1 MDFFGVKNYPVNFS
15 IINLN
20 LLLASFGGTL
30 AGAIY
35 DKQGS
40 YMSIF
45 VIMLV
50 AIAVS
55 TLCTLLIKKPYVQ
68 RS

>member
-1 MDFFGVKNYPVNFS
+1 MDFFGIKNYPVNFS

-20 LLLASFGGTL
+20 LLVASFGGTL
-30 AGAIY
+30 AGTIY

-50 AIAVS
+50 AIAMATV
-55 TLCTLLIKKPYVQ
+55 CTLLIRRPEI
-68 RS
+68 SN